1 MGKQRP
7 RTGSRNTT
15 QVRAVGNV
23 FGADPHKR
31 TVTATVLDERG
42 GALGTATFRVSGDG
56 HRSMEAWALGFGPI
70 VRWGI
75 EGASGIGRH
84 TAMYLIGQGHD
95 VRDVCPT
102 RTAEQRRRRRQG
114 KSDRLDSLRIARET
128 QADAAMPRAFKRAAG
143 DAGPDETHELIAL
156 WHKARRSIVTSRRHL
171 LNEAEQ
177 LLCELPEALRATL
190 PDSTAVRPRLR
201 ALVKTSPSS
210 EDRSTALRL
219 RLLHRHAAAIAEL
232 DRQDREAAGELRDLA
247 RLAGSTLHQLC
258 GIAARTD
265 AELLVEVGDPRRFT
279 GEGGF
284 ARFNGTAPLP
294 ASSAE
299 GDDEPVRHRLNRGGN
314 RRVNACLHR
323 MAVTQLR
330 CEPRARLIYDN
341 ARRHGHTKKE
351 AMRVLKRHLSNL
363 VYRHMTRDLQRRL
376 ERTDPPQGQREPKA
390 S

>member
-1 MGKQRP
+1 MGRRQQSGGGGRSKGRI
-7 RTGSRNTT
+7 
-15 QVRAVGNV
+15 AAEGNV
-23 FGADPHKR
+23 VGADPHKR

-56 HRSMEAWALGFGPI
+56 HRSMEAWALRFGPI

-75 EGASGIGRH
+75 EGASGLGRH

-102 RTAEQRRRRRQG
+102 RTAERRRHRRQG
-114 KSDRLDSLRIARET
+114 KSDRLDSLRIAREA

-143 DAGPDETHELIAL
+143 DAGPDETHELITL

-190 PDSTAVRPRLR
+190 PDTAHVRPRLR
-201 ALVKTSPSS
+201 ALVDASIPPPV
-210 EDRSTALRL
+210 DASTALRV
-219 RLLHRHAAAIAEL
+219 RLLQRHAAAVAEL
-232 DRQDREAAGELRDLA
+232 DRQDLEAAGELRHLA
-247 RLAGSTLHQLC
+247 QQAGSTLQQLC
-258 GIAARTD
+258 GIAARTE

-299 GDDEPVRHRLNRGGN
+299 GDEEPVRHRLNRGGN

-330 CEPRARLIYDN
+330 CNPRARTIYDD
-341 ARRHGHTKKE
+341 ARRRGHTKKE
-351 AMRVLKRHLSNL
+351 AMRVLKRQLSNV
-363 VYRHMTRDLQRRL
+363 VYRHMTRDLQRR
-376 ERTDPPQGQREPKA
+376 RQGTDPPLRA
-390 S
+390 A